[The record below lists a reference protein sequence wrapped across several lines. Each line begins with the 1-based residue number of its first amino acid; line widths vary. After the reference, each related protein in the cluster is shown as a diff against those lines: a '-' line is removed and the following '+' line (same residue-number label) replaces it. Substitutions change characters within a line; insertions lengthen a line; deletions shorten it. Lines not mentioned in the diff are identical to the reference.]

1 MLIYS
6 SVRELARELGSGSV
20 VLIPSELLSTMSKC
34 LSPALLTREDPPR
47 LRKAPFYVMKAPTL
61 HKVTEMTRYGFK
73 IVGEISPEASV
84 LDKIKA
90 KFAKIKSIAFWERR
104 EMAVVHPYMIDEHYI
119 QEVAHAIHAMV
130 DKHPDAFAGSSIFLY
145 MNKPDYKSVDLLSRV
160 RLGYSIPLYVALPI
174 NLSDFDEQLAELVR
188 NFIRNHKHVALLLG
202 VEPREV
208 LLEYRKDVVIRKP
221 LTQYLIQNIVE
232 NALRTGG
239 KSRNERLPEISNI
252 TASIMDVLF
261 DDEGIAE
268 KVDSPE
274 WKFSISTVHLDTL
287 KTVAAGDL
295 VATIREHPNMSSF
308 ALGGRLYEL
317 ASIYARNRMKALIMY
332 MHRVGV
338 PEDVVKAVRRA
349 RWILNPEGFADAR
362 HAMYAAMWKKKDIY
376 TYEEVE
382 SVG

>member
-34 LSPALLTREDPPR
+34 LSPALFTREDPPR
-47 LRKAPFYVMKAPTL
+47 LRNAPFYVIDTPTL

-73 IVGEISPEASV
+73 IVGEFSPEASV

-90 KFAKIKSIAFWERR
+90 KFAKIKSIAFWERK
-104 EMAVVHPYMIDEHYI
+104 EMSAVHPYMIDEHYI
-119 QEVAHAIHAMV
+119 QEIAHTIDAIV
-130 DKHPDAFAGSSIFLY
+130 DEHPDAFAGSSIFLY
-145 MNKPDYKSVDLLSRV
+145 INKPDYRSIDLLTRV
-160 RLGYSIPLYVALPI
+160 RPRYSIPLYVALPI
-174 NLSDFDEQLAELVR
+174 NLSNFDEQLAELVR
-188 NFIRNHKHVALLLG
+188 NLIRTHKHVALLLG

-232 NALRTGG
+232 NALWVGS
-239 KSRNERLPEISNI
+239 KSRNKNLPEISNI
-252 TASIMDVLF
+252 VASVMDGLF

-274 WKFSISTVHLDTL
+274 WKFSINTVYLDTL

-295 VATIREHPNMSSF
+295 VPTIKEHPTMSSF
-308 ALGGRLYEL
+308 ALGGWLYEL
-317 ASIYARNRMKALIMY
+317 ASIYARNRMRALIMY
-332 MHRVGV
+332 MQHVEV
-338 PEDVVKAVRRA
+338 PEDVVKAVRRTK
-349 RWILNPEGFADAR
+349 WVLNPDEFANAR
-362 HAMYAAMWKKKDIY
+362 RTMYATMWKKDIY
-376 TYEEVE
+376 SYEEE
-382 SVG
+382 ELVG